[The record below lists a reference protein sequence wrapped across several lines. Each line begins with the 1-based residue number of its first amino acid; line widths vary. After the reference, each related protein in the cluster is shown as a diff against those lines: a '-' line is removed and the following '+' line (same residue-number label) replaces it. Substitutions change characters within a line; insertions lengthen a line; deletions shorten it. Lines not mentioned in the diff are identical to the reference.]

1 MRGKQGKKTLQ
12 SSFPLRTPVPFTA
25 KEEGRGEKSKDI
37 LFQDTIKEIH
47 FFVKVSDRVFRST
60 NPHILSFPLVDA
72 LLSGRKTNHRKG
84 LYWPAPPRLISKER
98 HIKRCAPPP
107 IPPPHPM
114 SAPSRGPRLETASF
128 GPDPPLSL
136 LETEA
141 NRAFPR
147 SRFLFSFFSFFVRHP
162 NYALPHRGE
171 EKSFPPPPL
180 FLYSSLHWSLAPC
193 GVRFSRSLA
202 TGGSPPPAAPP
213 PSSSSWLLLFKYLPP
228 DTPTQFARSTLLQG
242 KSERAKSRGNMR
254 NYHQQM
260 EMCIMTLVAIQAFPY
275 PPSLGLLK

>member
-1 MRGKQGKKTLQ
+1 MC
-12 SSFPLRTPVPFTA
+12 
-25 KEEGRGEKSKDI
+25 
-37 LFQDTIKEIH
+37 
-47 FFVKVSDRVFRST
+47 
-60 NPHILSFPLVDA
+60 
-72 LLSGRKTNHRKG
+72 
-84 LYWPAPPRLISKER
+84 PAS
-98 HIKRCAPPP
+98 
-107 IPPPHPM
+107 PPHPM

-213 PSSSSWLLLFKYLPP
+213 LSSSSWLLLFKYLPP
-228 DTPTQFARSTLLQG
+228 DTPNPIRSVYSTPGEKREG
-242 KSERAKSRGNMR
+242 KKSRGYEKLPPTNG
-254 NYHQQM
+254 NVHHD
-260 EMCIMTLVAIQAFPY
+260 LGGNSSLSL
-275 PPSLGLLK
+275 PSLVRPPQIKISRVQSDAAIKDRPISPSDGEAQLGREKRGRAGTRQ

>member
-1 MRGKQGKKTLQ
+1 MR
-12 SSFPLRTPVPFTA
+12 
-25 KEEGRGEKSKDI
+25 
-37 LFQDTIKEIH
+37 
-47 FFVKVSDRVFRST
+47 
-60 NPHILSFPLVDA
+60 
-72 LLSGRKTNHRKG
+72 
-84 LYWPAPPRLISKER
+84 PAS
-98 HIKRCAPPP
+98 H
-107 IPPPHPM
+107 PPPHPM

-202 TGGSPPPAAPP
+202 TGGSPPRCTTT
-213 PSSSSWLLLFKYLPP
+213 LLLLAITLQIFAPRHSNPIRSVYS
-228 DTPTQFARSTLLQG
+228 TPGEKREG
-242 KSERAKSRGNMR
+242 KKSRGYEKLPPTNG
-254 NYHQQM
+254 NVHHD
-260 EMCIMTLVAIQAFPY
+260 LGGNSSLSL
-275 PPSLGLLK
+275 PSLVRPPQIKISRVQSDAAIKDRPISPSDGEAQLGREKRGRAGTRQ